1 MNQVFVVGTAK
12 SFDHAC
18 ADLEAAVLGYG
29 FGLMAIHDLGE
40 TLRSQG
46 IGLSEACR
54 VFEVCD
60 LRQAVLALEG
70 DISLSVALPCRISVY
85 TDAGQT
91 RFGVIRPGEMLKMLA
106 KDPERIDL
114 VQQGEA
120 FASAMI
126 NQAALPAELLSHEV
140 HQGGA
145 S

>member
-1 MNQVFVVGTAK
+1 MNQSFVVSTPK

-18 ADLEAAVLGYG
+18 SDLEAAVLNYG

-40 TLRSQG
+40 TLRSAG

-54 VFEVCD
+54 VFEVCNP
-60 LRQAVLALEG
+60 QQGVLALEG

-91 RFGVIRPGEMLKMLA
+91 RIGMIRLGEMPRSLA
-106 KDPERIDL
+106 KDPELIDL
-114 VQQGEA
+114 AQQVEA

-126 NQAALPAELLSHEV
+126 NEAALLAERVSHDV